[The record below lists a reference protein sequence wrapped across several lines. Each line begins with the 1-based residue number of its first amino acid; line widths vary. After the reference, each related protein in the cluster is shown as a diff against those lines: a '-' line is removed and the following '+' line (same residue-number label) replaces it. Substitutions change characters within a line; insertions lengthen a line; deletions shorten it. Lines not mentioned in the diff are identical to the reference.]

1 MKKSKS
7 IIRHSWNAISGM
19 VVLFLSLWMS
29 GPGIGEAN
37 TQTYRLYFLI
47 LFILWVIGFLLQF
60 KKRYRVIGIVITIL
74 LVMYYLVIFL

>member
-1 MKKSKS
+1 
-7 IIRHSWNAISGM
+7 M